1 MCSKMNHFAV
11 LIIPGLEVYTM
22 DMRALETKGTSVRMF
37 SATLFIEA
45 KPWEHLECNYYNYYK
60 E

>member
-11 LIIPGLEVYTM
+11 LIIPVWAIYTM
-22 DMRALETKGTSVRMF
+22 EMKALGTKDTCVRMF

-45 KPWEHLECNYYNYYK
+45 KHWERLECNDYNYYK

>member
-1 MCSKMNHFAV
+1 MEMK
-11 LIIPGLEVYTM
+11 
-22 DMRALETKGTSVRMF
+22 ALETKDTCVRMF

-45 KPWEHLECNYYNYYK
+45 KHWERLEWNDYNYYK